1 MALILKLIFFSF
13 GLLARVRLFL
23 GVEQSQTVFL
33 VSRAQ
38 NANLKSQLYCNDFG
52 ARCQQ
57 KGFPCG

>member
-52 ARCQQ
+52 ARCQ
-57 KGFPCG
+57 